1 MHETP
6 LVAAIRLKDLDLI
19 EYLIAEKAE
28 IYPNNSM
35 NFPVTEAVH
44 TLDQAI
50 VKLILESSSNI
61 KQYQL
66 MHALNNALN
75 MCNTTEIAELLLP
88 KITDINVK
96 IEDATFDYRYLLEKT
111 HNSESAKLII
121 DKFGDK
127 ITAQHFKHA
136 LDSGMNNEVILEA
149 LLKSAGDDKTELLLY
164 GIKYDYNLAE
174 KLLHDEKIEI
184 EETKI
189 LEAILDSIKT
199 NWPIINILLQNKLI
213 IDWNQPLDQEGNT
226 LLIKMAQNNQHDF
239 VQNFIGI
246 TDATKIPVFNVNTK
260 NKNGEKIID
269 IYRLK
274 YSVDGQLEHLN
285 NINVIGQL

>member
-19 EYLIAEKAE
+19 KYLIAEKAE
-28 IYPNNSM
+28 IYPSNSIRL
-35 NFPVTEAVH
+35 PVTEAVH
-44 TLDQAI
+44 TFDQTI

-66 MHALNNALN
+66 MDALNNALN
-75 MCNTTEIAELLLP
+75 INNTEIAELLLP

-96 IEDATFDYRYLLEKT
+96 ITSNLFDYRYLLEKT

-174 KLLHDEKIEI
+174 KLLYDEKIEI

-189 LEAILDSIKT
+189 LEAILNSIKT
-199 NWPIINILLQNKLI
+199 N
-213 IDWNQPLDQEGNT
+213 
-226 LLIKMAQNNQHDF
+226 
-239 VQNFIGI
+239 
-246 TDATKIPVFNVNTK
+246 
-260 NKNGEKIID
+260 
-269 IYRLK
+269 
-274 YSVDGQLEHLN
+274 
-285 NINVIGQL
+285 